1 MAFDVD
7 RVATVLFD
15 GTAALIAKEL
25 RPLRDEI
32 AALRAELAKEKA
44 APRLRFKGTWQAS
57 AEPEQGDAMTH
68 GGSLW
73 VCCESGTRQRPGTG
87 TGWQLALKR
96 GDAE

>member
-1 MAFDVD
+1 MTLDVD
-7 RVATVLFD
+7 RIATVLFD
-15 GTAALIAKEL
+15 GCKAMMEREL

-32 AALRAELAKEKA
+32 AALKAEIAREKA

-57 AEPEQGDAMTH
+57 ADPERGDAMTLA
-68 GGSLW
+68 GSLW

-87 TGWQLALKR
+87 SGWQLALKR